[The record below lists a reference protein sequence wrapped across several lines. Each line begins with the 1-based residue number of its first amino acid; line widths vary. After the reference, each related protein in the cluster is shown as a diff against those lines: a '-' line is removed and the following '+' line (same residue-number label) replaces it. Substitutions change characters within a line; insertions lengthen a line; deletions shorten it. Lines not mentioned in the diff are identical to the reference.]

1 MYEID
6 SDRWGQFPTPD
17 HYYAIPHIIG
27 GKLTLIGGRLVATT
41 KLTNKV
47 STFNHAKQSWVSYYP
62 NLLSVRNRPGIVTHL
77 EYVIVAGG

>member
-1 MYEID
+1 M
-6 SDRWGQFPTPD
+6 
-17 HYYAIPHIIG
+17 
-27 GKLTLIGGRLVATT
+27 ATT